1 LGSAI
6 ARLIADQPMKKK
18 LGEIARHMQAAKGT
32 EKAAR
37 ILSEIA
43 TKGSFNP

>member
-1 LGSAI
+1 
-6 ARLIADQPMKKK
+6 MKKRLAEVAK
-18 LGEIARHMQAAKGT
+18 HMQAAKGT

-37 ILSEIA
+37 ILAEVA